1 MTDLTKLADALD
13 NTGSRATSLTPD
25 QRMEIYE
32 AACILRAAASV
43 DVAGLMELAAKA
55 IYDQWADQLGWVEWV
70 PGGNSLNQDE
80 ARSIARAALE
90 SALRMA
96 LAARVPEESDG
107 WIAIP
112 EGGMPPLGEQVL
124 VWCKYGPHWGPM
136 VDCWDEQH
144 EAPVSFSSATIP
156 IGPGWDSGSDFEH
169 VTHWRPIAAP
179 KGTP

>member
-1 MTDLTKLADALD
+1 MTELNRLIGQLD
-13 NTGSRATSLTPD
+13 NIAERTEAGVSEKYDAESIR
-25 QRMEIYE
+25 E
-32 AACILRAAASV
+32 AARILRAAASV

-96 LAARVPEESDG
+96 LAAR
-107 WIAIP
+107 
-112 EGGMPPLGEQVL
+112 EGFVL
-124 VWCKYGPHWGPM
+124 VPVEPTPEM
-136 VDCWDEQH
+136 VDAARTLTSWPDGVYR
-144 EAPVSFSSATIP
+144 AMLA
-156 IGPGWDSGSDFEH
+156 
-169 VTHWRPIAAP
+169 AAP